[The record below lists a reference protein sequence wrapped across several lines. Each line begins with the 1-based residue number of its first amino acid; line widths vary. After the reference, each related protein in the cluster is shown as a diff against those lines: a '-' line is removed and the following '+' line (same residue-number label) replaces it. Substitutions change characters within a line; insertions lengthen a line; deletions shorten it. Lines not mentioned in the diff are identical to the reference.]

1 MKKKNQNGLSNQKP
15 VKDEFSSSTKKE
27 YSSKHKDKAV
37 EDPDLSHNELI
48 EKLDTYSKT
57 NIEENVDDYFAF
69 QRMKDKYM
77 DEIKQKDADRIKG
90 AVHYAQGQRAGLPQ
104 ADYDTLKQGHELQ
117 DQNLRNNVVREAGE
131 YYKKN
136 NNLNKI
142 YNKESQKTNE
152 PDQSKDKGL
161 DIEK

>member
-1 MKKKNQNGLSNQKP
+1 MKKKDQNGLSNQKP

-27 YSSKHKDKAV
+27 YSSEYKDKAV
-37 EDPDLSHNELI
+37 EDPNLSHTELI

-77 DEIKQKDADRIKG
+77 NEIEQKEADRTKG
-90 AVHYAQGQRAGLPQ
+90 AIHYAQGYRAGLPQ
-104 ADYDTLKQGHELQ
+104 TSYDDIKQNHVHQ

-161 DIEK
+161 DIDR